1 MKKIV
6 YSIFGKPIPKSKGV
20 RGTNSGKLIIDKKV
34 FYKRADVKRTIQ
46 DIKQS
51 NLELTIKINKL

>member
-20 RGTNSGKLIIDKKV
+20 RGTYSGKLVIDKKV
-34 FYKRADVKRTIQ
+34 FFKRDDVKRTIE
-46 DIKQS
+46 DIKRS
-51 NLELTIKINKL
+51 NLQLTP

>member
-20 RGTNSGKLIIDKKV
+20 RGTSSGKLIIDKKV
-34 FYKRADVKRTIQ
+34 FYKRADVKRTIEH
-46 DIKQS
+46 IKQS
-51 NLELTIKINKL
+51 NLELTH

>member
-6 YSIFGKPIPKSKGV
+6 YSIFGQPIPKSKGV

-34 FYKRADVKRTIQ
+34 FFKRDDVKRTIE
-46 DIKQS
+46 DIKKS
-51 NLELTIKINKL
+51 NVQLTH